1 MPSPIE
7 SSPLYNEDLAPT
19 TAARR
24 TWGTYSFA
32 ALWVSMSVN
41 ILTYMLA
48 ASLIQGGMN
57 WKQAVITVFI
67 GNTIVLIPM
76 LLNSH
81 PGARYGIPFPV
92 LARASFGVLGANFA
106 AVLRALVACGWFGI
120 QTWIGGEAINTL
132 ITTLAPAWGQVAHS
146 TAICFMAF
154 WLINL
159 LVILKGIEY
168 IRFLQGISA
177 PILLAVGLLLLAW
190 AYKSAGGFGP
200 MLSAQ
205 SRFLSFSDFLKFL
218 IPALNGTVGFW
229 ATVSLNIPDFTR
241 FAKSQRQQVIG
252 QALALPT
259 TMTLYSL
266 IGILVTSA
274 TVVIYGTAIWDPV
287 QLLSRFHSPVAVVIS
302 LLAILLATLNVNI
315 GANVVS
321 PANDFSN
328 LWPRKISFRT
338 GGIITCFMGIA
349 LMPWKLLSSY
359 STFIFG
365 WLGGYAAFLGPVA
378 GIMICDYFVIRRREL
393 IVEDL
398 YLYPSKRQQQRSQS
412 DAPYSNGS
420 YGDASYQGTPSG
432 VPKADTTNAPLGA
445 EGRPGIYEYS
455 RGFNWL
461 AVLALALGAGTALVG
476 LVVPSLRILYSYSWF
491 VGFAVAFVAYYGLM
505 KPQVAWDARAGQYY
519 E

>member
-1 MPSPIE
+1 MSTARASLQSRIE
-7 SSPLYNEDLAPT
+7 SSPLYNPDLAP
-19 TAARR
+19 ADAHRR
-24 TWGTYSFA
+24 HWGTYNFA

-48 ASLIQGGMN
+48 AGLIQGGMN
-57 WKQAVITVFI
+57 WKQAVATVFL
-67 GNTIVLIPM
+67 GNTIVLLPM

-92 LARASFGVLGANFA
+92 LARASFGVLGANVA

-120 QTWIGGEAINTL
+120 QTWIGGEAINALIATL
-132 ITTLAPAWGQVAHS
+132 SPAWAAVPHS
-146 TAICFMAF
+146 TAICFAAF

-159 LVILKGIEY
+159 AVILKGIEY
-168 IRFLQGISA
+168 IRILQGISA
-177 PILLAVGLLLLAW
+177 PILLGVGILLLAW
-190 AYKSAGGFGP
+190 AYRSAGGFGP
-200 MLSAQ
+200 MLTAP
-205 SRFLSFSDFLKFL
+205 SRFHTFSEFLKFL

-241 FAKSQRQQVIG
+241 FARSQKQQIIG

-287 QLLSRFHSPVAVVIS
+287 QLLSRFHSPAAVVIS

-328 LWPRKISFRT
+328 LWPRKINFRS
-338 GGIITCFMGIA
+338 GGVITCLMGIA
-349 LMPWKLLSSY
+349 LAPWKLLANY
-359 STFIFG
+359 KTFILG

-378 GIMICDYFVIRRREL
+378 GIMICDYFIVRRRVL
-393 IVEDL
+393 LVEDL
-398 YLYPSKRQQQRSQS
+398 YLRDGQ
-412 DAPYSNGS
+412 
-420 YGDASYQGTPSG
+420 
-432 VPKADTTNAPLGA
+432 
-445 EGRPGIYEYS
+445 YEYA
-455 RGFNWL
+455 GGVNWN
-461 AVLALALGAGTALVG
+461 AIAALALGAGSALSG
-476 LVVPSLRILYSYSWF
+476 LIVPTLRVLYDYSWF
-491 VGFAVAFVAYYGLM
+491 VGFAVSFAAYYWLM
-505 KPQVAWDARAGQYY
+505 RGHSQEHLVT
-519 E
+519 ETS

>member
-1 MPSPIE
+1 MTTGQEPARSRIE
-7 SSPLYNEDLAPT
+7 SSPLYNPDLAP
-19 TAARR
+19 AGADRR
-24 TWGTYSFA
+24 HWGTYNYA

-57 WKQAVITVFI
+57 WRQAVATVFL
-67 GNTIVLIPM
+67 GNTIVLVPM

-92 LARASFGVLGANFA
+92 LARASFGVLGANVA

-120 QTWIGGEAINTL
+120 QTWIGGEAISSL
-132 ITTLAPAWGQVAHS
+132 IAVLAPGWANFPYS
-146 TAICFMAF
+146 TAICFLAF

-159 LVILKGIEY
+159 AVILKGIEY

-177 PILLAVGLLLLAW
+177 PILLAVGLLLLGW
-190 AYKSAGGFGP
+190 AYHAAGGFGP
-200 MLSAQ
+200 MLSAP
-205 SRFLSFSDFLKFL
+205 SRFISFADFLKFL
-218 IPALNGTVGFW
+218 VPALNATVGFW

-241 FAKSQRQQVIG
+241 FARSQRQQAIG
-252 QALALPT
+252 QALGLPT

-287 QLLSRFHSPVAVVIS
+287 QLLGRFHSPVAVVIS
-302 LLAILLATLNVNI
+302 LIAILLATLNVNI

-328 LWPRKISFRT
+328 LWPRKISFRL
-338 GGIITCFMGIA
+338 GGVITCFMGIA
-349 LMPWKLLSSY
+349 LMPWKLLANY
-359 STFIFG
+359 KTFILG

-378 GIMICDYFVIRRREL
+378 GIMICDYFVVRRRVL
-393 IVEDL
+393 LLDDL
-398 YLYPSKRQQQRSQS
+398 YLR
-412 DAPYSNGS
+412 D
-420 YGDASYQGTPSG
+420 
-432 VPKADTTNAPLGA
+432 GA
-445 EGRPGIYEYS
+445 YEYS

-461 AVLALALGAGTALVG
+461 ALGALAAGAGTALVG
-476 LVVPSLRILYSYSWF
+476 LVVPSVRILYDYSWF
-491 VGFAVAFVAYYGLM
+491 VGFVVSFVVYYALM
-505 KPQVAWDARAGQYY
+505 KFQREQPGVRAV
-519 E
+519 EEVS

>member
-1 MPSPIE
+1 MDHSRIQ
-7 SSPLYNEDLAPT
+7 SSPLYNEDLAP
-19 TAARR
+19 AGPERR
-24 TWGTYSFA
+24 HWGTYNFA

-57 WKQAVITVFI
+57 WRQAVATVFL

-106 AVLRALVACGWFGI
+106 AILRALVACGWFGI

-132 ITTLAPAWGQVAHS
+132 LTTLVPGWRAVPHG

-159 LVILKGIEY
+159 AVILKGIEY

-177 PILLAVGLLLLAW
+177 PILLGGRTPAAGL
-190 AYKSAGGFGP
+190 G
-200 MLSAQ
+200 LSAPPEA
-205 SRFLSFSDFLKFL
+205 SARCFPRPRALLTFPEFLKFL

-252 QALALPT
+252 QALGLPT

-287 QLLSRFHSPVAVVIS
+287 QLLSRFHSHVAIVIS

-349 LMPWKLLSSY
+349 LMPWKLLSDY
-359 STFIFG
+359 GTFIFG

-378 GIMICDYFVIRRREL
+378 GIMICDYFVIRRRVL
-393 IVEDL
+393 IVDDL
-398 YLYPSKRQQQRSQS
+398 YLR
-412 DAPYSNGS
+412 G
-420 YGDASYQGTPSG
+420 GTLRIH
-432 VPKADTTNAPLGA
+432 ARLQ
-445 EGRPGIYEYS
+445 
-455 RGFNWL
+455 L
-461 AVLALALGAGTALVG
+461 ARHRRTLLGAGTALMG
-476 LVVPSLRILYSYSWF
+476 LVVPAVRVLYDYSWF
-491 VGFAVAFVAYYGLM
+491 VGFAVSFVAYYALM
-505 KPQVAWDARAGQYY
+505 KVLGRARL
-519 E
+519 

>member
-1 MPSPIE
+1 VNRQLLPNQCQRRNKSKTAPS
-7 SSPLYNEDLAPT
+7 T
-19 TAARR
+19 TKTSLPPRPNVV
-24 TWGTYSFA
+24 TWGTYNFA

-57 WKQAVITVFI
+57 WKQAVLTVFL
-67 GNTIVLIPM
+67 GNTIVLVPM

-81 PGARYGIPFPV
+81 PGARYGVPFPV

-132 ITTLAPAWGQVAHS
+132 MSLAPAWRRVPHGA
-146 TAICFMAF
+146 AICFMAF

-159 LVILKGIEY
+159 AVILRGIEY
-168 IRFLQGISA
+168 IRVLQGISA
-177 PILLAVGLLLLAW
+177 PILLAVGVLLLVW
-190 AYKSAGGFGP
+190 AYRAAGGFGP

-205 SRFLSFSDFLKFL
+205 SRFTTFPEFLKFL

-241 FAKSQRQQVIG
+241 FARSQREQALG

-259 TMTLYSL
+259 TMTFYSL

-287 QLLSRFHSPVAVVIS
+287 QLLSRFHSPVAVVVS
-302 LLAILLATLNVNI
+302 LVAILLATLNVNI

-338 GGIITCFMGIA
+338 GGVITCLMGIV

-378 GIMICDYFVIRRREL
+378 GIMICDYFVIRRRVL
-393 IVEDL
+393 VVDDL
-398 YLYPSKRQQQRSQS
+398 YLR
-412 DAPYSNGS
+412 G
-420 YGDASYQGTPSG
+420 
-432 VPKADTTNAPLGA
+432 
-445 EGRPGIYEYS
+445 GIYEYS
-455 RGFNWL
+455 HGFNWR
-461 AVLALALGAGTALVG
+461 AVSALFAGAGTALVG
-476 LVVPSLRILYSYSWF
+476 LVVPSVRVLYDYSWF
-491 VGFAVAFVAYYGLM
+491 VGFAVAFVAYYALM
-505 KPQVAWDARAGQYY
+505 KVVKGAPGVPASQEAL
-519 E
+519 

>member
-1 MPSPIE
+1 MGVRE
-7 SSPLYNEDLAPT
+7 SALYNEDLAP
-19 TAARR
+19 AGPERR
-24 TWGTYSFA
+24 HWGTYNYA

-57 WKQAVITVFI
+57 WRQAVATVFL

-92 LARASFGVLGANFA
+92 LARASFGVLGANVA

-132 ITTLAPAWGQVAHS
+132 MSLAPAWRKVPHGA
-146 TAICFMAF
+146 AICFLAF
-154 WLINL
+154 WFINL
-159 LVILKGIEY
+159 AVILRGIEY
-168 IRFLQGISA
+168 IRILQGISA

-190 AYKSAGGFGP
+190 AYRAAGGFGP
-200 MLSAQ
+200 MLSAP
-205 SRFLSFSDFLKFL
+205 SRFTTFPEFLKFL

-252 QALALPT
+252 QAIALPT

-274 TVVIYGTAIWDPV
+274 TVIIYGTAIWDPV
-287 QLLSRFHSPVAVVIS
+287 QLLSRFHSPFAVVIS
-302 LLAILLATLNVNI
+302 LVAILLATLNVNI

-338 GGIITCFMGIA
+338 GGVITCFMGIA

-378 GIMICDYFVIRRREL
+378 GIMICDYFVIRRRVL
-393 IVEDL
+393 IVDDL
-398 YLYPSKRQQQRSQS
+398 YLR
-412 DAPYSNGS
+412 
-420 YGDASYQGTPSG
+420 
-432 VPKADTTNAPLGA
+432 
-445 EGRPGIYEYS
+445 GRAYEYS
-455 RGFNWL
+455 RGLNWFAIAALL
-461 AVLALALGAGTALVG
+461 AGAGTALVG
-476 LVVPSLRILYSYSWF
+476 LVVPSVRVLYDYSWF
-491 VGFAVAFVAYYGLM
+491 VGFAVSFVAYYALM
-505 KPQVAWDARAGQYY
+505 RLQGEEPRVAAL

>member
-1 MPSPIE
+1 MPTLASNIE
-7 SSPLYNEDLAPT
+7 SSPLYNPDLAPT
-19 TAARR
+19 VMPGQAASGDRGAR
-24 TWGTYSFA
+24 TWGTYNYA

-57 WKQAVITVFI
+57 WKQAVFTVFL
-67 GNTIVLIPM
+67 GNCIVLAPM

-81 PGARYGIPFPV
+81 PGAQYGVPFPV
-92 LARASFGVLGANFA
+92 LARASFGVLGANVA

-120 QTWIGGEAINTL
+120 QTWIGGEAISVL
-132 ITTLAPAWGQVAHS
+132 LATVWPAWKSVPHGA
-146 TAICFMAF
+146 AICFMAF
-154 WLINL
+154 WIINL
-159 LVILKGIEY
+159 AVILKGIEY

-177 PILLAVGLLLLAW
+177 PVLLAVGLLLLAW

-200 MLSAQ
+200 MLSAA
-205 SRFLSFSDFLKFL
+205 SRFVSFSDFLKFL

-266 IGILVTSA
+266 IEILVTSA

-287 QLLSRFHSPVAVVIS
+287 QLLSRFHSSVAVVIS

-328 LWPRKISFRT
+328 LWPRKINFRT

-349 LMPWKLLSSY
+349 LMPWKLLSDY
-359 STFIFG
+359 GTFIFG

-378 GIMICDYFVIRRREL
+378 GIMICDYFVIRRRVL
-393 IVEDL
+393 VVDDL
-398 YLYPSKRQQQRSQS
+398 YLR
-412 DAPYSNGS
+412 G
-420 YGDASYQGTPSG
+420 
-432 VPKADTTNAPLGA
+432 
-445 EGRPGIYEYS
+445 GIYEYS

-476 LVVPSLRILYSYSWF
+476 LVVSPLRVLYDYSWF
-491 VGFAVAFVAYYGLM
+491 VGFAVSFTAYYTVM
-505 KPQVAWDARAGQYY
+505 KFQGEPAIPVLKKAS
-519 E
+519 

>member
-1 MPSPIE
+1 MTTSQASLHSRIE
-7 SSPLYNEDLAPT
+7 SSPLYNQDLAPT
-19 TAARR
+19 ANERR
-24 TWGTYSFA
+24 TWGTYNYA

-57 WKQAVITVFI
+57 WKQAVGTVFL

-92 LARASFGVLGANFA
+92 LARASFGVLGANVA

-132 ITTLAPAWGQVAHS
+132 IATLAPGWRNVPHS
-146 TAICFMAF
+146 TAICFLAF
-154 WLINL
+154 WIINL
-159 LVILKGIEY
+159 AVILKGIEY

-177 PILLAVGLLLLAW
+177 PILLAVGLLLLGW
-190 AYKSAGGFGP
+190 AYQSAGGFGP
-200 MLSAQ
+200 MLSAA
-205 SRFLSFSDFLKFL
+205 SRFRSFADFLKFL
-218 IPALNGTVGFW
+218 VPALNATVGFW

-241 FAKSQRQQVIG
+241 FARSQRQEVIG

-287 QLLSRFHSPVAVVIS
+287 QLLSRFHSPVAVVVS
-302 LLAILLATLNVNI
+302 LVAILLATLNVNI

-328 LWPRKISFRT
+328 LWPRKISFRS
-338 GGIITCFMGIA
+338 GGVMTCFMGIV
-349 LMPWKLLSSY
+349 LMPWKLLANY
-359 STFIFG
+359 KTFILG

-378 GIMICDYFVIRRREL
+378 GIMICDYFLVRRRVL
-393 IVEDL
+393 RVDDL
-398 YLYPSKRQQQRSQS
+398 YLR
-412 DAPYSNGS
+412 D
-420 YGDASYQGTPSG
+420 
-432 VPKADTTNAPLGA
+432 
-445 EGRPGIYEYS
+445 GIYEYS
-455 RGFNWL
+455 HGFNWVAL
-461 AVLALALGAGTALVG
+461 VALALGAGTALVG
-476 LVVPSLRILYSYSWF
+476 LAVPFLRPLYDYSWF
-491 VGFAVAFVAYYGLM
+491 VGFIVSFVTYFALM
-505 KPQVAWDARAGQYY
+505 RLPRQGALPLVEAS
-519 E
+519 

>member
-1 MPSPIE
+1 MTTPRSSLSRSIE
-7 SSPLYNEDLAPT
+7 ASPLYNPDLAPT
-19 TAARR
+19 TVERR
-24 TWGTYSFA
+24 HWGTYNYA

-57 WKQAVITVFI
+57 WKQAVATVFL
-67 GNTIVLIPM
+67 GNTIVLVPM

-92 LARASFGVLGANFA
+92 LARASFGVLGANVA
-106 AVLRALVACGWFGI
+106 TVLRALVACGWFGI
-120 QTWIGGEAINTL
+120 QTWIGGEAVSTL
-132 ITTLAPAWGQVAHS
+132 IATLFPAWKDFPYS
-146 TAICFMAF
+146 TAACFLAF

-159 LVILKGIEY
+159 AVILKGVEY
-168 IRFLQGISA
+168 IRRLQGISA
-177 PILLAVGLLLLAW
+177 PVLLAVGLLLMGW
-190 AYKSAGGFGP
+190 AYRSAGGFGP
-200 MLSAQ
+200 MLSAP
-205 SRFLSFSDFLKFL
+205 SRFTSFPDFLKFL
-218 IPALNGTVGFW
+218 VPALNATVGFW

-241 FAKSQRQQVIG
+241 FARSQRQQMIG

-338 GGIITCFMGIA
+338 GGVITCFMGIA
-349 LMPWKLLSSY
+349 MMPWKLLGSY
-359 STFIFG
+359 KTMIFG

-378 GIMICDYFVIRRREL
+378 GIMICDYFVIRRRVL
-393 IVEDL
+393 LLDDL
-398 YLYPSKRQQQRSQS
+398 YLR
-412 DAPYSNGS
+412 D
-420 YGDASYQGTPSG
+420 
-432 VPKADTTNAPLGA
+432 GA
-445 EGRPGIYEYS
+445 YEYLG
-455 RGFNWL
+455 GFNWL
-461 AVLALALGAGTALVG
+461 AIAALAMGAGTALVG
-476 LVVPSLRILYSYSWF
+476 LVAPSLRTLYDYSWF
-491 VGFAVAFVAYYGLM
+491 VGFAVSFITYYGLM
-505 KPQVAWDARAGQYY
+505 KFQSRRIVA
-519 E
+519 